1 MPRHWGPRGTGWNSA
16 RWDANAEWWSRRE
29 GTEAWQQFG
38 RRMALRFMVGF
49 LVFLGLLV
57 ALGAF
62 IATAVL
68 GSTSESRWVV
78 VVVAPLVVALAVV
91 LVVRYVRRTWLPVR
105 DLMAAADSL
114 ADGDYAARVDDAG
127 SATVRPVARSFN
139 MMARRLEQADQER
152 RQLLADLG
160 HELRTPLTVVRGE
173 IEAMLDGVHDPDQA
187 HLDLLLEEVTVMERL
202 IEDLRTI
209 GLAEAGALAL
219 HPEPTDVA
227 QLVTD
232 VVDTHRRAAT
242 AAGVD
247 IDVSL
252 GQGLDDVV
260 LDPIRIREVLVNL
273 VVNAVHAMPDGGTL
287 SVTAGR
293 HEDALAIEV
302 ADTGIG
308 IEPEDLERVF
318 DRFRKG
324 STSTGS
330 GLGLTISRDLVEAHD
345 GTIAMSSTPGRGTVV
360 TVTLPVLE
368 VSP

>member
-1 MPRHWGPRGTGWNSA
+1 
-16 RWDANAEWWSRRE
+16 
-29 GTEAWQQFG
+29 
-38 RRMALRFMVGF
+38 MV
-49 LVFLGLLV
+49 
-57 ALGAF
+57 
-62 IATAVL
+62 
-68 GSTSESRWVV
+68 
-78 VVVAPLVVALAVV
+78 
-91 LVVRYVRRTWLPVR
+91 
-105 DLMAAADSL
+105 ADSL
-114 ADGDYAARVDDAG
+114 ADGDYTARVADDG

-139 MMARRLEQADQER
+139 TMARRLEQADHER

-173 IEAMLDGVHDPDQA
+173 VEAMLDGVHDPDQA
-187 HLDLLLEEVTVMERL
+187 HLELLLEEVTVMERL
-202 IEDLRTI
+202 IEDLRTL

-227 QLVTD
+227 RLVAD
-232 VVDTHRRAAT
+232 VVDAQRRAAT

-273 VVNAVHAMPDGGTL
+273 VVNAVRAMPEGGTL
-287 SVTAGR
+287 VVTAGR
-293 HEDALAIEV
+293 HEGDLAIEV

-324 STSTGS
+324 SESTGS
-330 GLGLTISRDLVEAHD
+330 GLGLTISRDLVEAHG

-360 TVTLPVLE
+360 IVTLPVVE
-368 VSP
+368 VSG